1 MVKYAKR
8 NYSRRG
14 DRVFQ
19 LFQVCVSCHFFFLFS
34 RLIYTIF
41 IHTCYTNIVNLQRS
55 TACQIIAKCYLFVLI
70 AITMRSGGLLI
81 PRTTEYLPSG
91 QYGYNNE
98 HLDFE
103 TLEIAFNN
111 RSNGARKKLLVIK
124 NNSTF
129 MTTIGNGVVF
139 FITS

>member
-1 MVKYAKR
+1 
-8 NYSRRG
+8 
-14 DRVFQ
+14 
-19 LFQVCVSCHFFFLFS
+19 
-34 RLIYTIF
+34 
-41 IHTCYTNIVNLQRS
+41 
-55 TACQIIAKCYLFVLI
+55 
-70 AITMRSGGLLI
+70 MRSGGLLI